1 MNISPVFILGCP
13 RSGTTLLSELLS
25 PTTYGSPVE
34 THFIPKYFKKLDHYG
49 NIEQKDNFTRLIK
62 DILSERPVM
71 QWKLDIDIEKFH
83 SELDVCEYSEIVHK
97 LCMMYFEHKGK
108 TSWGDKTPHYI
119 LDSDIIYRLFPDAKY
134 LYIVRD
140 GRDVALSLL
149 KKLWGP
155 NNVYAC
161 AEYWKQCNAET
172 DTLALMR
179 KHDRVF
185 ELTYEGLLDQP
196 SKVVEKIYMF
206 LGEPYSEESVKSLI
220 EKINRI
226 NFNKWKKEMKPDEVR
241 LFETMASNTL
251 KRFGYE
257 ATFEES
263 ELKKIE
269 KWFWKAHNDFFRYK
283 HLIKMNTVDAIRI
296 KYFGMEPFAD

>member
-1 MNISPVFILGCP
+1 MNIQPVFILGCP

-25 PTTYGSPVE
+25 PTAYGSPVE
-34 THFIPKYFKKLDHYG
+34 THFITKYFKKLDHYG
-49 NIEQKDNFTRLIK
+49 DLKQKNNFTRLIK

-71 QWKLDIDIEKFH
+71 QWKLDIDIEKFYRE
-83 SELDVCEYSEIVHK
+83 SEVFEYPEIVNR
-97 LCMMYFEHKGK
+97 LCMMYFGPKGK

-149 KKLWGP
+149 KKPWGP
-155 NNVYAC
+155 NNIFSC
-161 AEYWKQCNAET
+161 AEYWKQCNAEA
-172 DTLALMR
+172 DALALMR
-179 KHDRVF
+179 KNARVF
-185 ELTYEGLLDQP
+185 ELTYEQLLEQP
-196 SKVVEKIYMF
+196 REVMEKIYAF
-206 LGEPYSEESVKSLI
+206 LEAPYSEEKVKPLI
-220 EKINRI
+220 ERINRI
-226 NFNKWKKEMKPDEVR
+226 NFNKWKKEMKPGEVR
-241 LFETMASNTL
+241 LFETVAADTL

-257 ATFEES
+257 TSFEES

-283 HLIKMNTVDAIRI
+283 HLVKMNTIDAIRI